1 MQGSGHGDP
10 RPLSRA
16 ASRRFTQQGLTS
28 GTISG
33 RRCREP
39 KSCPSFDVGAMEKG
53 HALWGG
59 GHNAWTVSLLK
70 LGKAEL
76 EKQAETGL
84 ETGLGAGPP
93 AHEDTGKCRRM

>member
-1 MQGSGHGDP
+1 
-10 RPLSRA
+10 
-16 ASRRFTQQGLTS
+16 
-28 GTISG
+28 
-33 RRCREP
+33 
-39 KSCPSFDVGAMEKG
+39 MEKG

>member
-1 MQGSGHGDP
+1 MGIPGLSPGQLPEGSPSKASHLEPFQAGDAGNQ
-10 RPLSRA
+10 RA
-16 ASRRFTQQGLTS
+16 APPLMLGLW
-28 GTISG
+28 
-33 RRCREP
+33 
-39 KSCPSFDVGAMEKG
+39 KKVMPS
-53 HALWGG
+53 WGG